1 MKFFRVIKSAA
12 VEFIADKGM
21 KLSAA
26 LAYYTVFSIGP
37 VLVIIISLAGL
48 FYGREAVQGTI
59 YFQINDFIGNSAALQ
74 VQEIIQNIE
83 KSQLGASG
91 AMVGFIVLL
100 VGATGVF
107 TEMQD
112 SINYIW
118 SIKAK
123 PKRGIVKL
131 LTDRLISF
139 SLILS
144 FGFVMLVSLIIN
156 AFVDILQKQLMVYF
170 DAETVY
176 IFQIVNYIVL
186 FAIITVLFA
195 IIFKVLPDATIR
207 WRDAFIGAA
216 FTAVLFL
223 IGKFLIGFY
232 LSHSRIGETYGAA
245 ASILLVL
252 LWVYYTSIILFF
264 GAEFTKVY
272 TLNYGGGIEP
282 NKTAVFILK
291 REAKELDYEKLDA
304 PEKVREAETKENVQH
319 GKAEYMRS

>member
-1 MKFFRVIKSAA
+1 MKFFKVIKSAA
-12 VEFIADKGM
+12 VEFVADKGM

-26 LAYYTVFSIGP
+26 LAYYTIFSIGP
-37 VLVIIISLAGL
+37 VLVIIISLAGV

-59 YFQINDFIGNSAALQ
+59 YYQIKDFIGNSAALQ

-83 KSQLGASG
+83 KSQLSASG
-91 AMVGFIVLL
+91 AVVGVIVLL

-107 TEMQD
+107 TEIQD

-123 PKRGIVKL
+123 PKRGLVKL
-131 LTDRLISF
+131 LTDRLVSF
-139 SLILS
+139 SLIIS

-156 AFVDILQKQLMVYF
+156 ALVDIMQRQLVRYF
-170 DAETVY
+170 DEETVY
-176 IFQIVNYIVL
+176 IFQGINYLVL
-186 FAIITVLFA
+186 FAVIAMLFA
-195 IIFKVLPDATIR
+195 IIFRVLPDATIR
-207 WRDAFIGAA
+207 WRDSFIGAG
-216 FTAVLFL
+216 FTALLFL
-223 IGKFLIGFY
+223 IGKFLIGYY
-232 LSHSRIGETYGAA
+232 LSHSSIGETYGAA
-245 ASILLVL
+245 ASIILVL

-291 REAKELDYEKLDA
+291 REAKELDYEKLDDREGA
-304 PEKVREAETKENVQH
+304 RVKEKIHAKVTTESLK
-319 GKAEYMRS
+319 